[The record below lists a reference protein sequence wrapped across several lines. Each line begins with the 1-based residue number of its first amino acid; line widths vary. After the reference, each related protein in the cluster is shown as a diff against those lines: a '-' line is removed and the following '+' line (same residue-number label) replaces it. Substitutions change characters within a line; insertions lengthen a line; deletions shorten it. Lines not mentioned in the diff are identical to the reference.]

1 MPAYIRKCNF
11 HGKVK
16 KKIVVGS
23 LIVTSF
29 QKHCCRL
36 AKAIELYFV
45 PVKHNKCLL
54 PIDGDSIFS
63 YFDAF
68 SPMMPSQQAWYN
80 VLKLI
85 LKEHAHFFIDKCIF
99 TKKVNI
105 FREAHIDLFWLYLRW
120 LNLRKF
126 FLFWAVSAKLR
137 QPTGQTQDNFN
148 FGPSLLKF

>member
-1 MPAYIRKCNF
+1 MFFVFVCFIVYFQFHLERFFFSSRYNSLPAYIRKCNF
-11 HGKVK
+11 YGKVK

-80 VLKLI
+80 GLKLI
-85 LKEHAHFFIDKCIF
+85 LKEHVYFHRRI
-99 TKKVNI
+99 
-105 FREAHIDLFWLYLRW
+105 YLQ
-120 LNLRKF
+120 
-126 FLFWAVSAKLR
+126 KLKLIYSEKA
-137 QPTGQTQDNFN
+137 T
-148 FGPSLLKF
+148 

>member
-1 MPAYIRKCNF
+1 MFQYLLLVSFGNIFFSSRYNSLPAYIRKCNF

-16 KKIVVGS
+16 KEIVVGS

-80 VLKLI
+80 GLKLV
-85 LKEHAHFFIDKCIF
+85 LKEHAYFHRQMHIH
-99 TKKVNI
+99 KK
-105 FREAHIDLFWLYLRW
+105 
-120 LNLRKF
+120 
-126 FLFWAVSAKLR
+126 
-137 QPTGQTQDNFN
+137 
-148 FGPSLLKF
+148 

>member
-1 MPAYIRKCNF
+1 MFFVFVWSNVCYYVVSFGNIFFSSRYNSLPVERKCNF
-11 HGKVK
+11 HGKK
-16 KKIVVGS
+16 EKKIVVGS

-68 SPMMPSQQAWYN
+68 SPMMPSQQAWCN
-80 VLKLI
+80 GLKLT
-85 LKEHAHFFIDKCIF
+85 LKEHAYFH
-99 TKKVNI
+99 
-105 FREAHIDLFWLYLRW
+105 RHMHIHE
-120 LNLRKF
+120 K
-126 FLFWAVSAKLR
+126 
-137 QPTGQTQDNFN
+137 
-148 FGPSLLKF
+148 